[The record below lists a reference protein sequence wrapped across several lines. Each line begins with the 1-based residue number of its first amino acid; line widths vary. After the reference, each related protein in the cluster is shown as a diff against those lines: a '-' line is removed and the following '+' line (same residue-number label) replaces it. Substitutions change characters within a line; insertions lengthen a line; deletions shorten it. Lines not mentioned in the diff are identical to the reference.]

1 MQVPKGSM
9 WGHRVAASQG
19 TRSQESGEPSMSRS
33 CGLKLSPWISK
44 TIYFRPLWVQNGIYS
59 LFEKRQHDWRRQGSA
74 YIITLMIRSTPPP
87 PGFYVPAVLFFDK
100 NEDLDIPSIQAHVLR
115 LAQVSFTALSFF
127 FPNLIMTG
135 WCDWD
140 SSSRIQWRGPA
151 SVACLHPFPV
161 VRSQAITLD
170 RTMNATRPSHWPA
183 QPLTRMDLIMFL

>member
-1 MQVPKGSM
+1 M
-9 WGHRVAASQG
+9 AS
-19 TRSQESGEPSMSRS
+19 S
-33 CGLKLSPWISK
+33 CRLGFRKPYISVLCEFRTEYIRCLKKDNMIEGDK
-44 TIYFRPLWVQNGIYS
+44 
-59 LFEKRQHDWRRQGSA
+59 GSA
-74 YIITLMIRSTPPP
+74 YIITFMIRSTPPP

-170 RTMNATRPSHWPA
+170 RTMNATRPSH
-183 QPLTRMDLIMFL
+183 